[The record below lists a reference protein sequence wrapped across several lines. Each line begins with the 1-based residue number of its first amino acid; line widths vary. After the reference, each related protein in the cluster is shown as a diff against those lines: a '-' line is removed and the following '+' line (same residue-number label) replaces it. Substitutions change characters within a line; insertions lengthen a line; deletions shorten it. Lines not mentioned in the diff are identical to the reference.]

1 MGQNRIALLV
11 IVASEN
17 DNLVKLENILVSVVP
32 MKDTNKNY
40 TKVIQK
46 VKNCLS

>member
-17 DNLVKLENILVSVVP
+17 DNLVKLENILVSVV
-32 MKDTNKNY
+32 
-40 TKVIQK
+40 
-46 VKNCLS
+46 